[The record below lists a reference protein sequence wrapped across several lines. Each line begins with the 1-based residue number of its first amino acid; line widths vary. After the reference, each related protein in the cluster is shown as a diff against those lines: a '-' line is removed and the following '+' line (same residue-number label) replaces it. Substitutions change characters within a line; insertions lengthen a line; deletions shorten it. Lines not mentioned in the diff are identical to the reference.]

1 MKSQSLSRL
10 TATEAAKRLRLGQCS
25 VEELADD
32 CLAQISLREP
42 DIHAWSYLDPDFVRA
57 QARELDREGK
67 TGVKG
72 LLHGIPIGVK
82 DVILT
87 HDMPTQYNS
96 LIYQGFHPHID
107 AACIALLRNAGALI
121 FGKTHAVEFAS
132 TGRKPPTCN
141 PRDVNRTPGGSS
153 SGSAASVA
161 DFHVPI
167 ALGTQ
172 TGGSMIRPASYCGVY
187 AIKPTWNLVNRDGI
201 KVYSATLDTL
211 GWYGRCAEDLALL
224 YDVFDAEK
232 SPSTDLQL
240 GLSRVAVCRSPYW
253 KLADEC
259 SRNALTI
266 VAEKLRSAG
275 ASVLELTLPSDFDD
289 LLQQQSIIM
298 HMEGQSAFL
307 AEYQVNR
314 ELIHP
319 SIRAQVEN
327 TAGHT
332 RSQLCAAYDN
342 AARCRHSFD
351 DLANP
356 FDAVLT
362 LSAVGE
368 APIGLASTGD
378 MTFNA
383 MWTLLHAPCINI
395 PCCVGPNGM
404 PIGITLTG
412 PRFGDRRLLAA
423 AIAVG
428 RLFAEPISTLH

>member
-1 MKSQSLSRL
+1 MKNQHLSRL
-10 TATEAAKRLRLGQCS
+10 TATEAAKRLQLRQCS
-25 VEELADD
+25 VEELAED
-32 CLAQISLREP
+32 CLARISLREP

-67 TGVKG
+67 AGVKG
-72 LLHGIPIGVK
+72 PLHGVPIGVK

-96 LIYQGFHPHID
+96 PIYQGFHPRID
-107 AACIALLRNAGALI
+107 AACITLLRNAGALI
-121 FGKTHAVEFAS
+121 FGKTHTVEFAS

-141 PRDVNRTPGGSS
+141 PHDVTRTPGGSS

-187 AIKPTWNLVNRDGI
+187 AIKPTWNLVSRDGI
-201 KVYSATLDTL
+201 KVYSATLDTV
-211 GWYGRCAEDLALL
+211 GWCGRCAEDLALL
-224 YDVFDAEK
+224 YDVFDAEM
-232 SPSTDLQL
+232 SPAADLQL

-253 KLADEC
+253 KLADE
-259 SRNALTI
+259 SSQIALTI
-266 VAEKLRSAG
+266 VAEKLRGAG
-275 ASVLELTLPSDFDD
+275 TSVLELTLPSDFDD
-289 LLQQQSIIM
+289 LLQQQTIIM
-298 HMEGQSAFL
+298 HLEGQNAFL
-307 AEYQVNR
+307 AEYRANR
-314 ELIHP
+314 ELLHP

-327 TAGHT
+327 TARHT

-342 AARCRHSFD
+342 AARCRRTFD
-351 DLANP
+351 DMARQ

-412 PRFGDRRLLAA
+412 PRFSDRRLLAA

-428 RLFAEPISTLH
+428 RLFAEPISTMH